1 MKKSDILVAIIMGS
15 KSDWPT
21 MKNTALMFDK
31 LKIKY
36 EVKIVSAHRTPDL
49 LYDFSSSAD

>member
-1 MKKSDILVAIIMGS
+1 MGS

-36 EVKIVSAHRTPDL
+36 EVKVVSAHRTPDL
-49 LYDFSSSAD
+49 LYEILLVQIH